1 MKENQTAYL
10 ESENARK
17 AGAGAGG
24 SQCKKNHK
32 NTRYSGLKTPTGWG
46 EIMKNGAHSTH
57 LIFFYTHNN
66 FHFKVNCHLF

>member
-17 AGAGAGG
+17 QGQGQGAVNA
-24 SQCKKNHK
+24 KKNHK

-57 LIFFYTHNN
+57 LIFFLHTQ
-66 FHFKVNCHLF
+66 